1 MKTNTIRVI
10 SGKYKNRRLKFPNIN
25 GLRPTSDQLKET
37 IFNWLAPYIHDS
49 ICIDAFAGSGSLGIE
64 SLSRGATKAIFY
76 ELNFK
81 ALQQIKDN
89 LKTLDIS
96 NFEISKTDSIKALI
110 KLDTQGFQTIIFL
123 DPPFNKNIVPKA
135 LSSILENKHIPKD
148 SIIYIETE
156 KNAKYSLDGFEISK
170 EKSTSNICAKLVIKK
185 I

>member
-49 ICIDAFAGSGSLGIE
+49 VCVDAFAGSGSLGIE
-64 SLSRGATKAIFY
+64 SLSRGAAKAIFY

-96 NFEISKTDSIKALI
+96 NFEISKIDSIKAITQLDI
-110 KLDTQGFQTIIFL
+110 KDSQLIIFL
-123 DPPFNKNIVPKA
+123 DPPFNKNLLPKA
-135 LSSILENKHIPKD
+135 LVSIVENKLIPKD

-156 KNAKYSLDGFEISK
+156 KQAEYSLNGFEILK
-170 EKSTSNICAKLVIKK
+170 EKSTSNICAKLIIKK

>member
-25 GLRPTSDQLKET
+25 GLRPTSDQIKET
-37 IFNWLAPYIHDS
+37 IFNWLTPYIHDS

-64 SLSRGATKAIFY
+64 GLSRGATKAVFY
-76 ELNFK
+76 ELNFR

-96 NFEISKTDSIKALI
+96 NFEISKADSIKALS
-110 KLDTQGFQTIIFL
+110 KLNIQDSQVIIFL
-123 DPPFNKNIVPKA
+123 DPPFYKNIVPKA
-135 LSSILENKHIPKD
+135 LNSILENKLIPKGT
-148 SIIYIETE
+148 IIYIETE
-156 KNAKYSLDGFEISK
+156 KQAKYSLDGFHILK
-170 EKSTSNICAKLVIKK
+170 EKSTSNICAKLITKM